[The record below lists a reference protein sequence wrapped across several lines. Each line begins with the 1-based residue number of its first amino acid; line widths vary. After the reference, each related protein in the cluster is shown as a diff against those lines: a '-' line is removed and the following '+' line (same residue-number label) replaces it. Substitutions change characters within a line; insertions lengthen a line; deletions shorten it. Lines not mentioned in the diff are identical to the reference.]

1 MLFTPPA
8 PPPTS
13 TLSLHDALPIAE
25 RVRHRRAVPWIATE
39 ARFEA
44 LAAAAGHDDWRR
56 WPDDA
61 PWDTDAAWA
70 FEVGQLFA
78 DDQHREVERRAGE
91 LGLRLYADLP
101 IGISHR
107 DRWSLRPLFLAGYAM
122 GAPPS

>member
-13 TLSLHDALPIAE
+13 TLSLHDALPISE

-70 FEVGQLFA
+70 FEVAQL
-78 DDQHREVERRAGE
+78 DRKST
-91 LGLRLYADLP
+91 RLNSSHLVISYAVFCLKKQKP
-101 IGISHR
+101 N
-107 DRWSLRPLFLAGYAM
+107 M
-122 GAPPS
+122 NT